1 MPATAALYY
10 RPEGFD
16 TTGAR
21 LLGRHSA
28 GAGMLRGWVQHGAA
42 HTLHCHTDTA
52 QHFDDFRRRI
62 APYNRQGKAA
72 AWVRPGDA
80 AALAQVGALHLPM
93 PGLADA
99 AWVRRH
105 TGQRGYSVTGLV
117 HTLCSKEVL
126 ASLGDLLTAPV
137 QPWDALICT
146 STAARAVVERVLD
159 DHAAFLESR
168 VGARPAC
175 PVRLPVIPLG
185 VDSADFAAR
194 GRDPERR
201 ARLRADLGLADNDVA
216 ALFFGR
222 LIFYAKAHP
231 APMYLALE
239 RAAARV
245 AAQGGRLWLLH
256 VGWFENEK
264 ERGAFLEAPA
274 AFCPSVRSVFLNGRV
289 DRVAED
295 AWAAADF
302 FVSLPD
308 NVQETF
314 GLTPIEAMA
323 AGLPVLG
330 ADWDGYRD
338 TVRHGQDGFLVP
350 TCAPGPGGGL
360 DLAAQYAADALNYS
374 TYVGH
379 AAMATAVAV
388 DACAEYAGRLAT
400 DAGLRRAMGESGMA
414 RAREVFDWKVVVAAH
429 EALWAELAE
438 ARQSAPETAPV
449 PANGPASSRLDDP
462 FRAFAGYATAE
473 LAPGDR
479 LVAGPNAAPERLA
492 LLRATWMTGFG
503 AALRPVP
510 EALDQVVALAAR
522 QGGATAAEALSLLAP
537 ADARQMATALRG
549 LGWLLKFDVLRRGDI
564 ST

>member
-28 GAGMLRGWVQHGAA
+28 GAGMLRGLVRHGAA
-42 HTLHCHTDTA
+42 DALHCHADTA
-52 QHFDDFRRRI
+52 QQFDDFCRRI
-62 APYNRQGKAA
+62 APHNHRGKSA

-80 AALAQVGALHLPM
+80 AALARVGALHLPM

-99 AWVRRH
+99 AWARRH
-105 TGQRGYSVTGLV
+105 AGQRGYSVTGLV
-117 HTLCSKEVL
+117 HTLCSREVL

-146 STAARAVVERVLD
+146 STAAKAVVERVLD
-159 DHAAFLESR
+159 DHAGYLESR

-185 VDSADFAAR
+185 VDSADFATR

-201 ARLRADLGLADNDVA
+201 ARLRADLGMADNDVA

-245 AAQGGRLWLLH
+245 AEQGGRLWLMH

-264 ERGAFLEAPA
+264 EQRAFLEAPA
-274 AFCPSVRSVFLNGRV
+274 AFCPSVRSVFLNGRT
-289 DRVAED
+289 DRVADE

-308 NVQETF
+308 NLQETF

-338 TVRHGQDGFLVP
+338 TVRHGTDGFLAP
-350 TCAPGPGGGL
+350 TCAPGPGGGP
-360 DLAAQYAADALNYS
+360 DLAAQYVADALNYS

-379 AAMATAVAV
+379 AAMATAVDVA
-388 DACAEYAGRLAT
+388 ACAEYAGRLAC
-400 DAGLRRAMGESGMA
+400 DAALRRAMGESGMV
-414 RAREVFDWKVVVAAH
+414 RAREVFDWKVVVEAH
-429 EALWAELAE
+429 ESLWDELAE
-438 ARQSAPETAPV
+438 ARQAASEIAPV
-449 PANGPASSRLDDP
+449 PAGGPASSRLDDP
-462 FRAFAGYATAE
+462 FRTFAGYATAE

-479 LVAGPNAAPERLA
+479 LAPGPNAAPERLE

-503 AALRPVP
+503 AALRPAP
-510 EALDQVVALAAR
+510 AALDAVAALAAR
-522 QGGATAAEALSLLAP
+522 EGGTTVAAALEALAP
-537 ADARQMATALRG
+537 IDSTQTARALRG
-549 LGWLLKFDVLRRGDI
+549 LGWLLKFDVLRR
-564 ST
+564 S

>member
-1 MPATAALYY
+1 MAATAALYY
-10 RPEGFD
+10 LPEGFD
-16 TTGAR
+16 LAGKR

-28 GAGMLRGWVQHGAA
+28 GAGMLRGLVQHGAA
-42 HTLHCHTDTA
+42 DTLYCATDTA
-52 QHFDDFRRRI
+52 RHFDDFQERI
-62 APYNRQGKAA
+62 ARFNLQGKAA

-80 AALAQVGALHLPM
+80 AALARVGALHLPM
-93 PGLADA
+93 PGLAEH

-105 TGQRGYSVTGLV
+105 AGQRDYSLTGVV
-117 HTLCSKEVL
+117 HTLCSRDVL
-126 ASLGDLLTAPV
+126 AGLAGMLTAPV

-146 STAARAVVERVLD
+146 STAARAVVERVLG
-159 DHAAFLESR
+159 DHAAYLTAR
-168 VGARPAC
+168 VGARPDC

-185 VDSADFAAR
+185 VDSAEFAAR

-201 ARLRADLGLADNDVA
+201 ARLRTELGMAENDVA

-239 RAAARV
+239 QAAARV
-245 AAQGGRLWLLH
+245 AGQGGRLWLMH

-264 ERGAFLEAPA
+264 EKAAFLAAPA
-274 AFCPSVRSVFLNGRV
+274 AFCPSVRAVFLNGRV
-289 DRVAED
+289 DRVAQD

-308 NVQETF
+308 NLQETF

-338 TVRHGQDGFLVP
+338 TVRHGQDGFLAP
-350 TCAPGPGGGL
+350 TVAPGPGGGP
-360 DLAAQYAADALNYS
+360 DLAAQYAADVLNYS

-379 AAMATAVAV
+379 AAQATAVDVA
-388 DACAEYAGRLAT
+388 ACAEFVGRLAT
-400 DAGLRRAMGESGMA
+400 DAGLRRAMGESGRQ

-438 ARQSAPETAPV
+438 LRAHAPETAPV
-449 PANGPASSRLDDP
+449 PAGGPVSSLLDDP

-479 LVAGPNAAPERLA
+479 LRAGESAAPQRLA
-492 LLRATWMTGFG
+492 LLRRNWMTSFG
-503 AALRPVP
+503 AAYRAAPD
-510 EALDQVVALAAR
+510 ALDRVLALAAAE
-522 QGGATAAEALSLLAP
+522 GGTTVSAALEALAP
-537 ADARQMATALRG
+537 RDDREKALALRG
-549 LGWLLKFDVLRRGDI
+549 LGWLLKFDVLRRA
-564 ST
+564 